1 VHDLHTD
8 TVSLAHYETHAES
21 QPDFAGLPLPL
32 HTLPMAISQFFSAS
46 DLGKHMH
53 FELLTTMKCTG
64 LRLHSI
70 TVSNAN
76 MLYIALHYCDCRN
89 ACLR

>member
-1 VHDLHTD
+1 VHDLRTD

-46 DLGKHMH
+46 DLGK
-53 FELLTTMKCTG
+53 
-64 LRLHSI
+64 S
-70 TVSNAN
+70 
-76 MLYIALHYCDCRN
+76 LY
-89 ACLR
+89 